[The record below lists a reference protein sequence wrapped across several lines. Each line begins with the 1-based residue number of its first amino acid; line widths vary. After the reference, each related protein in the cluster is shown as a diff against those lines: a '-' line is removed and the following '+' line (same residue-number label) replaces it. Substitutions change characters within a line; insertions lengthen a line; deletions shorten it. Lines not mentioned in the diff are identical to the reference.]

1 MVDQNASQG
10 NARDAGAMATAGG
23 STLVARI
30 IAQGAQLALFLV
42 AARVLMPADFGVFSI
57 TVAISSFL
65 FIFGA
70 AGWNEFILG
79 WRGANRATSQ
89 AIAYAAMGGY
99 LLAAV
104 GVGCAAIS
112 VLVFKAPAYSLLILM
127 FSGMLL
133 LGPLSYALSALL
145 VRRGQVLTL
154 SIILIFAELTGL
166 AAGIA
171 GLMAGWNILAL
182 GVVKITMQVI
192 HFTCVMI
199 VARQPIRLVLNGG
212 YAAEIF
218 DISRSI
224 LSNRVISFISGN
236 ASTFL
241 IGAFLGVASVG
252 YYRAAERIVLAV
264 SEMLFEPMRLI
275 AWMVFRQAAEGGATR
290 GEVRE
295 LLAQESRYFFPLV
308 ILCAAPVFIGLAI
321 ISDDLVGVLLGE
333 TWLPAAPVVTVL
345 ALAGLLFTPTIANE
359 PLLTI
364 SGNIKVLPPVALFNA
379 VATVAIFLVF
389 TQFGLMAAAY
399 ARLGSSAIML
409 LTSFWMQGKHAGA
422 AWWGAARMAAPV
434 YAGVVALILS
444 VVFANLWLAEQD
456 LSVISRL
463 GVEVIIGA
471 VAYFFVIFLVRPSF
485 LRTTLSLA

>member
-1 MVDQNASQG
+1 MVDQNASQSNG
-10 NARDAGAMATAGG
+10 RNPGAMATAGG

-42 AARVLMPADFGVFSI
+42 AARVLTPADFGVFSI
-57 TVAISSFL
+57 TVAVSSLL

-70 AGWNEFILG
+70 AGWNEFVLG
-79 WRGANRATSQ
+79 WGGSNRATSQ
-89 AIAYAAMGGY
+89 AIAYSAIGGY
-99 LLAAV
+99 LLSV
-104 GVGCAAIS
+104 IGVGCAAVSI
-112 VLVFKAPAYSLLILM
+112 LVFNAPAYAILILIFSATLLI
-127 FSGMLL
+127 
-133 LGPLSYALSALL
+133 GPLTYALGALL
-145 VRRGQVLTL
+145 VRRGRVMTL
-154 SIILIFAELTGL
+154 SIILIVSELVGL
-166 AAGIA
+166 AAGVA
-171 GLMAGWNILAL
+171 GLMAGWNIIAL
-182 GVVKITMQVI
+182 GVAKITMQLI
-192 HFTCVMI
+192 HFTCVML
-199 VARQPIRLVLNGG
+199 VARQPIKLVLNGG

-218 DISRSI
+218 EISRSI

-275 AWMVFRQAAEGGATR
+275 AWMVFRQAADGGGTP

-295 LLAQESRYFFPLV
+295 LLTQESRYFFPLM
-308 ILCAAPVFIGLAI
+308 ILCAAPVFIGLAM
-321 ISDDLVGVLLGE
+321 ISDDLVGVFLGE
-333 TWLPAAPVVTVL
+333 DWLPAAPVVTVL

-364 SGNIKVLPPVALFNA
+364 SGKIKVLPPVALFNA
-379 VATVAIFLVF
+379 VTTVVIFLVF
-389 TQFGLMAAAY
+389 TQFGLMAAAF

-422 AWWGAARMAAPV
+422 AWWAAARTAAPV
-434 YAGVVALILS
+434 YAGVIGLVIS
-444 VVFANLWLAEQD
+444 VVFANLWLAD
-456 LSVISRL
+456 YNLSVISRL
-463 GVEVIIGA
+463 GVEIVIGA
-471 VAYFFVIFLVRPSF
+471 VAYFFVILLVRPSF